1 MYELA
6 EKNDAIKGMFTKT
19 KLTAILLSENT
30 TQEEFNAVLNIF
42 GQGLS
47 YKAFLKQ
54 NRGKFLFSKIFTPS
68 DEAFLIFTLGRCWE
82 PWYNEYVLKQG
93 TSRKGRYVA
102 DNSNQRYAGFKEE
115 GIIKFN
121 RICEEVKKFRSSN
134 KRKILENEYMNTYAM
149 QGQVTENEN
158 VNMSTNN
165 QSLRPKKRK
174 IIAYTDID
182 FMVDERQGENLTTEA
197 GCKFNMTN
205 CKITN

>member
-19 KLTAILLSENT
+19 KLTEILLSENT

-82 PWYNEYVLKQG
+82 PWYKEYVLKEG

-134 KRKILENEYMNTYAM
+134 KRKILEKEYMNTYAI
-149 QGQVTENEN
+149 QDQVTENEN

-165 QSLRPKKRK
+165 LSLQPKKRK
-174 IIAYTDID
+174 IIAYTDIN
-182 FMVDERQGENLTTEA
+182 FFEDEQQGENLTTEA